1 MGSTEG
7 NMLMIAHDR
16 LLERL
21 QVFAGSF
28 DKRAALEVCAD
39 DELSGQTVEALLEQ
53 LCESGALRQVS
64 DRYQLIEARPSAR
77 LDEPDLLP
85 WRKAHAYW
93 YLAFIEGLQDSGL
106 GTQEATLEQIDAE
119 HANIV
124 RALDF
129 SFAYR
134 FDADLSL
141 RLCIAAFRFWFI
153 RGHFS
158 EGIEY
163 TLRSLS
169 RVPGRQDDL
178 KFKALSR
185 AGSLLEATGDLERAL
200 VATRQARDS
209 ARDLGDMAAA
219 AGAGGNLATILRDL
233 GQLPEALT
241 ELGEA
246 VNTLRGLNDD
256 RKLVPALCNF
266 AAMKIEAGDLEEVPD
281 LLQECD
287 NLVSVG
293 RVEWAFSY
301 LQFNYGEYYR
311 ASGMRAEAT
320 GRYREALL
328 ACNKLG
334 DMRVREMVLRRL
346 GELAAET
353 QRFET
358 AAKLFGAAE
367 IARDQCHCAIPP
379 VETNQAIVAIS
390 DVRAALGEDAFERAW
405 HDGRDME
412 FSEASRLASL
422 LN

>member
-1 MGSTEG
+1 MGSAEG

-16 LLERL
+16 LLDRL
-21 QVFAGSF
+21 QIFAGSF
-28 DKRAALEVCAD
+28 DKRAVLKICAGD
-39 DELSGQTVEALLEQ
+39 GLGGETAEALLAQ
-53 LCESGALRQVS
+53 LCESGALRQYS
-64 DRYQLIEARPSAR
+64 DRYQLVEARSSTR
-77 LDEPDLLP
+77 LDDPDLLP

-93 YLAFIEGLQDSGL
+93 YLAFIEGLQDASFAS
-106 GTQEATLEQIDAE
+106 QEATLAQIDAE

-141 RLCIAAFRFWFI
+141 RLCIAAFRYWFI

-163 TLRSLS
+163 TLKSLS

-246 VNTLRGLNDD
+246 VRHLRELNDD
-256 RKLVPALCNF
+256 RKLVPALCNL
-266 AAMKIEAGDLEEVPD
+266 AAMKIEAGDLKDVPA

-287 NLVSVG
+287 HLVSVG

-311 ASGMRAEAT
+311 ASGLPAEAN

-328 ACNKLG
+328 ACNRLG
-334 DMRVREMVLRRL
+334 DLRVREMVLRRL
-346 GELAAET
+346 AELAAES
-353 QRFET
+353 QRYVA

-379 VETNQAIVAIS
+379 VETNQAIVVIS
-390 DVRAALGEDAFERAW
+390 DIRSALGEVAFERAW

-412 FSEASRLASL
+412 FSETTRLATL

>member
-28 DKRAALEVCAD
+28 DKRAALEICAD
-39 DELSGQTVEALLEQ
+39 DELSGQTVDALLEQ

-93 YLAFIEGLQDSGL
+93 YLGFIEGLQDPSFAS
-106 GTQEATLEQIDAE
+106 QEATLAQIDAE

-141 RLCIAAFRFWFI
+141 RLCIAAFRYWFI

-219 AGAGGNLATILRDL
+219 AGASVNMATVLRDV
-233 GQLPEALT
+233 GQLPEAIITLR
-241 ELGEA
+241 EA
-246 VNTLRGLNDD
+246 VDTLRALGAN
-256 RKLVPALCNF
+256 RKLIPSLCNLAAMQIESGELDDVPALLDECHNV
-266 AAMKIEAGDLEEVPD
+266 AAELSD
-281 LLQECD
+281 
-287 NLVSVG
+287 
-293 RVEWAFSY
+293 EWAFSY
-301 LQFNYGEYYR
+301 VHFNYGDCHR
-311 ASGMRAEAT
+311 AAGALREAG
-320 GRYREALL
+320 GRYRQALL
-328 ACNKLG
+328 ECNKLG

-346 GELAAET
+346 AELAAET
-353 QRFET
+353 QKYET

-390 DVRAALGEDAFERAW
+390 DVRAALGENAFERAW
-405 HDGRDME
+405 HDGREME
-412 FSEASRLASL
+412 CSETDRLALL